1 MEQFKAIAA
10 SWARSFIAAS
20 IAVYLAGVT
29 DPKAIISAGAAAVLP
44 VIMRYMNPK
53 DSGFGII
60 EK

>member
-10 SWARSFIAAS
+10 SWTRSFIAAS

-29 DPKAIISAGAAAVLP
+29 DPKAILSAGAVAVLP